1 MYKVLVRAV
10 VGELVDLL
18 RTLDPTKSNL
28 VRSGAIC
35 LAAKLVQRP
44 DSLLPHTVEKLSL
57 ATDEVKPGWQAS
69 QLAVDRIVEKV
80 LA

>member
-18 RTLDPTKSNL
+18 RTLDPAKSAQT
-28 VRSGAIC
+28 RSGAIA

-44 DSLLPHTVEKLSL
+44 DALLPHTHEKLSL
-57 ATDEVKPGWQAS
+57 ATDAVKPGWEAT